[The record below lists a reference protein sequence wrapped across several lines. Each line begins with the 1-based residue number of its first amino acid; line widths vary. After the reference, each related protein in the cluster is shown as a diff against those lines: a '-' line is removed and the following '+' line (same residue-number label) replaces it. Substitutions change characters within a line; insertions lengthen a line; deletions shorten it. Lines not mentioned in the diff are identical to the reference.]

1 MKVHVIYK
9 GNWIGSY
16 GAGDCICWICS
27 QWTQGIQTVKGIN
40 K

>member
-16 GAGDCICWICS
+16 GAADCICWICS
-27 QWTQGIQTVKGIN
+27 QWTQGIQIVKGIN